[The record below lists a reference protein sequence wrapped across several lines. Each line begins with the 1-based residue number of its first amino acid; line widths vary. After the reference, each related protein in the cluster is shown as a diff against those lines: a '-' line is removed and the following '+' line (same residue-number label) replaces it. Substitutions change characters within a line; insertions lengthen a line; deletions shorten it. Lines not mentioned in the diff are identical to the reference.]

1 MPYNPECPAC
11 REKRCHTA
19 EEWRMHSGHERD
31 IDRRYIR
38 PEAEIESPNPQPE
51 DER

>member
-1 MPYNPECPAC
+1 MPFNPDCPAC
-11 REKRCHTA
+11 REKRYHTA
-19 EEWRMHSGHERD
+19 EEWQLHSSHGHD

-38 PEAEIESPNPQPE
+38 PETEIGAPNPQPE